1 MDQDRLPDVY
11 GPGTFT
17 NSVFSSVPDDSA
29 RIFRLLASQTP
40 GFTQDESLLSRVTF
54 VGDSDPI
61 IPGPIK
67 SVPVAA
73 ALHGMIGLVA
83 HEILSLRGVPNP
95 RRTTG
100 KSGDPVPSE
109 SSASRKVT
117 INTTHAALWLA
128 SVSLAYLDGESFS
141 SLARQSRLR
150 SMLPDWERGWQFNAM
165 RLRATGIYPTKTPGR
180 WYSLHGS
187 LDQPPMLKEVL
198 NIDADEP
205 GIDTHADAALYIAA
219 STQLYS
225 PLELEMKS
233 ITGGFCGSICFTP
246 QEWRDSAMG
255 KALAR
260 HPLVNVVPQSHA
272 VPTPPVPFPA
282 FFPSESAATGGEKET
297 TFPLSGIK
305 VIELTRIIAGP
316 QIGAILSSLGASV
329 IRISAPHLRDIN
341 SLQLTLNAGK
351 QTISLDLRESSDRT
365 YLLENLLPQADVF
378 IQGFRPGVLD
388 KYGLGLNH
396 LLKMAGERQKGI
408 IYVTESCYGP
418 DGVYASRPGWQ
429 QIADCA
435 SGAAHVMGRSLGL
448 EDGECVLPSLP
459 ISDMTAG
466 AVGALGALMA
476 LRDRTTKG
484 GSSLV
489 HASIV
494 AGNMFAL
501 SKEVGLYS
509 REVVAKCTQR
519 FRWGE
524 MRGQHHV
531 LDLLRTVLA
540 AWDRDDD
547 VRELL
552 REDIGDEGLFTT
564 WEESA
569 FGGRRLSVLKPVV
582 RFRVDGEG
590 EAELGVGPEWK
601 TPSVPHGWS
610 TKHDVTF

>member
-17 NSVFSSVPDDSA
+17 DAVFSSVPDDSA

-67 SVPVAA
+67 SVSIAA

-83 HEILSLRGVPNP
+83 HEIFSLRGVPNP
-95 RRTTG
+95 R
-100 KSGDPVPSE
+100 P
-109 SSASRKVT
+109 SRKVA
-117 INTTHAALWLA
+117 INTNHAALWLA

-141 SLARQSRLR
+141 SLARQGRLR
-150 SMLPDWERGWQFNAM
+150 PMLPDWERGWQSNAM

-198 NIDADEP
+198 DIDADEP
-205 GIDTHADAALYIAA
+205 GIDTHADAASYIAA
-219 STQLYS
+219 ATQLHS
-225 PLELEMKS
+225 PLELEMKN
-233 ITGGFCGSICFTP
+233 IAGGFCGSICFTP

-255 KALAR
+255 RALAR
-260 HPLVNVVPQSHA
+260 HPLVNVVPQTHGI
-272 VPTPPVPFPA
+272 PTGPVPFPE
-282 FFPSESAATGGEKET
+282 FPPGEKEGT
-297 TFPLSGIK
+297 FFPLSGIK

-316 QIGAILSSLGASV
+316 QMGAILSSLGASV

-351 QTISLDLRESSDRT
+351 QTISLDLCDLSDRA

-388 KYGLGLNH
+388 KYGLGLND
-396 LLKMAGERQKGI
+396 LLKMAEQRQKGI

-418 DGVYASRPGWQ
+418 VDGVYASRPGWQ

-435 SGAAHVMGRSLGL
+435 SGAAHVVGRSLGL
-448 EDGECVLPSLP
+448 GDGECVLPSLP

-476 LRDRTTKG
+476 LRDRATAG
-484 GSSLV
+484 GSYLV

-509 REVVAKCTQR
+509 TEVVAKCQQR
-519 FRWGE
+519 FQWGE

-540 AWDRDDD
+540 AWERDDV

-552 REDIGDEGLFTT
+552 REDIGDEGLFAS
-564 WEESA
+564 WGESA

-582 RFRVDGEG
+582 RFRVAGLGQGEG